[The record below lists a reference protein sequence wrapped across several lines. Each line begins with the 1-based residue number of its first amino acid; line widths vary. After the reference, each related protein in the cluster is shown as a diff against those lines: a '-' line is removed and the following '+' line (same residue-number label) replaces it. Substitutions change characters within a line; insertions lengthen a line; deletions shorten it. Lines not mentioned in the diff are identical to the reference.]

1 MDDTEVKNEVEAEG
15 EATAGANETKG
26 EAEDTLLQVGFT
38 KAFEAYIERI
48 GGIEVFGAML
58 EAEAVRRGY
67 TEGIGAG
74 GGARRAAVD
83 TSRLSPYEKILFGL
97 GKT

>member
-1 MDDTEVKNEVEAEG
+1 MDDTEVKDEVEAEG
-15 EATAGANETKG
+15 EATAEANE
-26 EAEDTLLQVGFT
+26 AESKDEDVVFQVGFT